1 MNRSRIK
8 SRWTLSLII
17 SFFSYSEILFSQDTI
32 KAVIQP
38 TYTTKRLS
46 AKKPVIDGKLDDEC
60 WKYGT
65 WAGDYTQ
72 WIPSEGAKPTWP
84 TEFNIQYDDKYIYVA
99 FRGYD
104 GEPEKIRRF
113 SGVRDEQVGDMMG
126 ITFDSYRDYKTGF
139 EFTLTA
145 WGQKADLILFNPM
158 NWDFNWNPVWKGKTG
173 LEDSAWVAEMEIPLS
188 QIRYSNQ
195 DEQVWGMHTWRWIA
209 RLQEES
215 NWERQSKTGPGMLY
229 NFGEIKGIHGL
240 KKSRRLELMPF
251 VLGELKTFEKESGN
265 PFAENGRSWGGNA
278 GLDAKIGISSNFTVD
293 LTINPDFGQVESD
306 PSVMNLTAFET
317 FYEEKRPFFLEG
329 VTIFEYDF
337 DDRTLFYSRRIGHAP
352 SYTVEPEEN
361 LFVKTPDKTTIL
373 SAAKFSGTT
382 SKGLSVGLIQSVT
395 TNEFSTL
402 SDTLGNMSK
411 MKVEP
416 LTSYTV
422 ARIQKGYNAGNTFLG
437 GMFTSVNRVMDENH
451 LDFLSNNAF
460 TGGLDIL
467 HHWRD
472 KEFFIDGKLLGSFI
486 NGSETAITD
495 LQEASARYYQRPGAD
510 YLDYDT
516 TRTNLNGFGGK
527 LRIGKKSK
535 GFWRYS
541 TGVSWL
547 SPGLELNDLGY
558 MQQADEIDNENEIS
572 YFVNQPVSIFRTF
585 EITLEQFNSWNFGG
599 TYLGSGGHL
608 DFESELK
615 NQWRFSANLIFHSE
629 ATNTR
634 ILRGGPDMIMPGTI
648 LTFGDVHTDYSK
660 RISAGIDGMFEKNMN
675 NSGMSWQLEPEITI
689 RPIDLLKFRLS
700 VNYSENNNLLQYV
713 SETDYISEKR
723 YILGT
728 IDQKTLG
735 ITFRLDLNLTPEFS
749 IQYYGSPFI
758 SQGAYS
764 DYKYITNPD
773 ADNFDERFII
783 LPDPVISGDTY
794 SFDENNDMVPDYSI
808 QNPNFNFFEFRSNLV
823 AKWEYRLGSFI
834 YFVWSSE
841 RTGYQPDPYESLGD
855 TYNLLQDVFPNNIF
869 LIKLNYWFSL

>member
-1 MNRSRIK
+1 
-8 SRWTLSLII
+8 
-17 SFFSYSEILFSQDTI
+17 
-32 KAVIQP
+32 
-38 TYTTKRLS
+38 
-46 AKKPVIDGKLDDEC
+46 
-60 WKYGT
+60 
-65 WAGDYTQ
+65 
-72 WIPSEGAKPTWP
+72 
-84 TEFNIQYDDKYIYVA
+84 
-99 FRGYD
+99 
-104 GEPEKIRRF
+104 
-113 SGVRDEQVGDMMG
+113 
-126 ITFDSYRDYKTGF
+126 
-139 EFTLTA
+139 
-145 WGQKADLILFNPM
+145 
-158 NWDFNWNPVWKGKTG
+158 
-173 LEDSAWVAEMEIPLS
+173 
-188 QIRYSNQ
+188 
-195 DEQVWGMHTWRWIA
+195 
-209 RLQEES
+209 
-215 NWERQSKTGPGMLY
+215 
-229 NFGEIKGIHGL
+229 
-240 KKSRRLELMPF
+240 
-251 VLGELKTFEKESGN
+251 
-265 PFAENGRSWGGNA
+265 
-278 GLDAKIGISSNFTVD
+278 
-293 LTINPDFGQVESD
+293 
-306 PSVMNLTAFET
+306 
-317 FYEEKRPFFLEG
+317 
-329 VTIFEYDF
+329 
-337 DDRTLFYSRRIGHAP
+337 
-352 SYTVEPEEN
+352 
-361 LFVKTPDKTTIL
+361 
-373 SAAKFSGTT
+373 
-382 SKGLSVGLIQSVT
+382 
-395 TNEFSTL
+395 
-402 SDTLGNMSK
+402 
-411 MKVEP
+411 
-416 LTSYTV
+416 
-422 ARIQKGYNAGNTFLG
+422 
-437 GMFTSVNRVMDENH
+437 
-451 LDFLSNNAF
+451 
-460 TGGLDIL
+460 L